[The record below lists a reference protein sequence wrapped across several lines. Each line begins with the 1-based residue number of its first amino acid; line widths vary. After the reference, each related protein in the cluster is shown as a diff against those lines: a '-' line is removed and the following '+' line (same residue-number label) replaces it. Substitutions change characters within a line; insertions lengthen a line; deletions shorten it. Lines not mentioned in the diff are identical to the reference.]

1 MKLPVKITLILFF
14 TLSVFILITM
24 RFFALEIDKSFQ
36 RQTETRLNQNGAFI
50 EQRIALL
57 KENLRTDLQNLSE
70 SLFHQDEATLT
81 SLLAKPTEFSTDVVG
96 FAEKL
101 RRRTSLDFLSLIS
114 SDGMILSSSSV
125 PASFGKSDP
134 YPDFPLDQVELI
146 FDEGSRL
153 ELRKEAIFGSR
164 SVVLRGGYFL
174 KPQLQKIP
182 LEDFDVQERNPS
194 APAFESAPAAERL
207 TRIQMFQDYKNQ
219 PIVRLTFHVSDRDF
233 MEQKRRL
240 IHNGITMGAVALGIS
255 LLTGFLL
262 SLWISLPVARLRDAA
277 MHLSTGDLSVRVQE
291 GSAGGEIGDL
301 VRSFNSMATQLSE
314 NQEKLLQTQKIA
326 AWQEI
331 ARHLAHEIK
340 NPLTPIQTSITN
352 LRLCMDKAP
361 ERFGEIFKESS
372 QSIIEE
378 VEKLRHLADEFS
390 KFARLPPPVM
400 KMADLNDVLQ
410 KALLLYQD
418 TPASLTFEPGKL
430 PAFSFDPEQISQ
442 VIHNLVQNAMDAV
455 ADSKSEIVVRSGVIN
470 DGADRPLAFFS
481 VRDNGKGMDAKTRD
495 VAFAPYFTTKDKGT
509 GLGLAIVHRI
519 ISEHH
524 GSIFLNS
531 KPGEGTKIEVH
542 LPLESGNT

>member
-14 TLSVFILITM
+14 TLSVFILITT
-24 RFFALEIDKSFQ
+24 RFFASEIDKSFQ
-36 RQTETRLNQNGAFI
+36 RQTEARLNQNGAFI

-57 KENLRTDLQNLSE
+57 KDNLQADLQNLSE

-81 SLLAKPTEFSTDVVG
+81 SLLAKPPEFSTDVVG

-101 RRRTSLDFLSLIS
+101 RQRTSLDFLSLIS
-114 SDGMILSSSSV
+114 SDGIILSSSSV
-125 PASFGKSDP
+125 PAAFGTSDR
-134 YPDFPLDQVELI
+134 YPDFPLDQAELI

-153 ELRKEAIFGSR
+153 ELRKEAIFGRR

-182 LEDFDVQERNPS
+182 LEDFEVQERNPS
-194 APAFESAPAAERL
+194 GPAFENASAAGRL
-207 TRIQMFQDYKNQ
+207 TRIQMLQDYKNQ
-219 PIVRLTFHVSDRDF
+219 PIVRLTFRVSDRDF
-233 MEQKRRL
+233 MEQRRRL
-240 IHNGITMGAVALGIS
+240 IHNGITMGAVALGMS

-277 MHLSTGDLSVRVQE
+277 VHLSTGDLSVRVEE

-301 VRSFNSMATQLSE
+301 VRSFNSMASQLSE

-378 VEKLRHLADEFS
+378 VEKLRHLANEFS
-390 KFARLPPPVM
+390 RFARLPAPVM
-400 KMADLNDVLQ
+400 KMADLNEVLQ
-410 KALLLYQD
+410 RALLLYQD
-418 TPASLTFEPGKL
+418 SPNPLRFEPGQL

-455 ADSKSEIVVRSGVIN
+455 ADSKGEILICSGVTR
-470 DGADRPLAFFS
+470 DGADRSVAFFS
-481 VRDNGKGMDAKTRD
+481 VLDNGKGMDSKTRE

-519 ISEHH
+519 VTEHH
-524 GSIFLNS
+524 GAILVNS
-531 KPGEGTKIEVH
+531 NPGEGTKIEVQ
-542 LPLESGNT
+542 LPLH